1 MRNRIGYFYFIIINK
16 FPFFIEAESKKFQPF
31 VTRILRIALVTTIT
45 QPIYDG
51 RIISSYYPNS

>member
-16 FPFFIEAESKKFQPF
+16 FPFFIKFKFKKILTI

-45 QPIYDG
+45 QTIYDG
-51 RIISSYYPNS
+51 RIITSYYTNS